1 MWVPSD
7 HRKRCR
13 IHLKYEVK
21 VQAAKKMTNF
31 GGFFAFF
38 QPKWGSYA
46 ILAQIYNRK
55 NYGQHLGQMSKKG
68 QSTLGKAKGA
78 KTVYENRFLMS
89 FS

>member
-1 MWVPSD
+1 M
-7 HRKRCR
+7 

-21 VQAAKKMTNF
+21 FQTAKKMTNF
-31 GGFFAFF
+31 DGFFAFF

-46 ILAQIYNRK
+46 ILAQIHNQK

-68 QSTLGKAKGA
+68 QSILGKAKGA
-78 KTVYENRFLMS
+78 KIVYENRFLMS